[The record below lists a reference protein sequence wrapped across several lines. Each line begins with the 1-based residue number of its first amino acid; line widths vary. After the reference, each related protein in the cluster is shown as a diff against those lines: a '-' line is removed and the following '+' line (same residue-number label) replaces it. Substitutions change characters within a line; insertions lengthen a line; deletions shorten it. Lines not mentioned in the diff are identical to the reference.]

1 MTSSPA
7 LSRLAYLA
15 LALAATWLF
24 LWNLGSHSISPRSDE
39 VIYVRVTQSILHNGD
54 TFPLMHGSV
63 PTYEKPPLKLW
74 LGSIAPI
81 VLGES
86 NLSFRLL
93 DGLLGVAGVL
103 LSVAMMRK
111 LSGSVWLALLSG
123 VLLLGMPELVISHHG
138 FRRAVLDGLLTVLTI
153 LVASG
158 TWRMVEAR
166 LATRSDVALGGYN
179 RERAHAIAIGALC
192 SLAVLTKSVAGFV
205 PALCAVVSLVFVSP
219 ATDTGLFKRIRRE
232 RNLLWIVLLPV
243 ATLIGYCGA
252 LWSVAGEK
260 ALNIFVGVEVLT
272 RVFSG
277 FEGHNTGDPW
287 FYLWSLFIRG
297 AAVPRVLLFAGVL
310 GALLTLK
317 SDRGLRFLLVWSALP
332 VTLYSL
338 PASKVPWYLNPFL
351 PFVSMLA
358 VGGAAALITCV
369 AERLARVT
377 GRAGNRSVERSIV
390 GLAVVLLAAASVPA
404 FARAID
410 RHIGVVLTSNERI
423 ELDHLVQSLRRDYS
437 QFVVVENALSGR
449 TNPRNGRFNVEGIYR
464 EMLRPGLRAVPRIEE
479 FTSQP
484 GEVVL
489 VKEEFL
495 GRLPTGWR
503 EIGAANPY
511 TGRAWRLVAVV
522 YG

>member
-1 MTSSPA
+1 
-7 LSRLAYLA
+7 
-15 LALAATWLF
+15 
-24 LWNLGSHSISPRSDE
+24 
-39 VIYVRVTQSILHNGD
+39 
-54 TFPLMHGSV
+54 MHGSV
-63 PTYEKPPLKLW
+63 PTFEKPPLKLW
-74 LGSIAPI
+74 LGSLAPL
-81 VLGES
+81 VFGES

-93 DGLLGVAGVL
+93 DGLLGIASVL
-103 LSVAMMRK
+103 LSAAMMRRI
-111 LSGSVWLALLSG
+111 SRSVWLALLSG

-166 LATRSDVALGGYN
+166 LATRGDVARGGSN

-205 PALCAVVSLVFVSP
+205 PALCAVVSLVFASP

-252 LWSVAGEK
+252 LWCIAGEK

-310 GALLTLK
+310 GALLTLQ
-317 SDRGLRFLLVWSALP
+317 SDRGLRFLLVWAALP
-332 VTLYSL
+332 VTLYSFS
-338 PASKVPWYLNPFL
+338 ASKVPWYLNPFL
-351 PFVSMLA
+351 PFMSMLA
-358 VGGAAALITCV
+358 VGGSAALLTGV
-369 AERLARVT
+369 ARVFARAIGDT
-377 GRAGNRSVERSIV
+377 SGRAVESSVKRSI
-390 GLAVVLLAAASVPA
+390 GRCAVVLLAIATVPA
-404 FARAID
+404 FARAVG
-410 RHIGVVLTSNERI
+410 RHIDVVRTSNERI
-423 ELDHLVQSLRRDYS
+423 EIDRLVELLRRQYS
-437 QFVVVENALSGR
+437 QFVIVENALSGR
-449 TNPRNGRFNVEGIYR
+449 SNPRNGRFNVEGIYR
-464 EMLRPGLRAVPRIEE
+464 EMLKPGLRAVPRIEE
-479 FTSQP
+479 FTPQP

-489 VKEEFL
+489 VQEESL

-503 EIGAANPY
+503 EIGAVNPY
-511 TGRAWRLVAVV
+511 AGRAWRLVAVV